1 MSYAHCQIGISVDDH
16 KLAALFFDYILPT
29 NSMIE
34 IPRNVIFHGANLPKQ
49 LNQFMMSYTQFFARR
64 VQELTSEGIPTDKI
78 EDRALED
85 SANYNIAMLHRYLAS
100 KGFWSV
106 PLFISPEGYQRF
118 LTPGKSPS
126 VEFKIIG
133 APLIDTSNLSWDQI
147 IDIRSD
153 TEFTTKLRRFRVFL
167 NENYENKPQEFVI
180 DDLLKKLD
188 EYEKACKN
196 HSLDLIISSLS
207 KVLDSKSLL
216 AALGI
221 TTAGI
226 LIGNPELTNLGIIS
240 GSAIEIGKLSLHI
253 AEKKLSFENTLNASE
268 ISYLFDLK
276 EKATK

>member
-29 NSMIE
+29 NSIIE
-34 IPRNVIFHGANLPKQ
+34 IPSKVIFHGAGLPKQ
-49 LNQFMMSYTQFFARR
+49 LNQFMMDYTQFFATR
-64 VQELTSEGIPTDKI
+64 VEELTNEGVPTDKI

-85 SANYNIAMLHRYLAS
+85 AANYNIALLHPYLAS

-106 PLFISPEGYQRF
+106 PLFTSPEVYQRF
-118 LTPGKSPS
+118 LQPGRSPS
-126 VEFKIIG
+126 VEFRFIG
-133 APLIDTSNLSWDQI
+133 IPLIDTSSLTWDQI
-147 IDIRSD
+147 IDIRTD
-153 TEFTTKLRRFRVFL
+153 TEFTKKLRRFRIFL
-167 NENYENKPQEFVI
+167 NENYENKSQEFVI

-188 EYEKACKN
+188 EYEQACKN

-207 KVLDSKSLL
+207 KLLDSKSLL

-226 LIGNPELTNLGIIS
+226 LIGDPELTNLGIIS
-240 GSAIEIGKLSLHI
+240 GSAIDIGKLSLHI
-253 AEKKLSFENTLNASE
+253 AEKKLNFENTFGASE

-276 EKATK
+276 KKTTK